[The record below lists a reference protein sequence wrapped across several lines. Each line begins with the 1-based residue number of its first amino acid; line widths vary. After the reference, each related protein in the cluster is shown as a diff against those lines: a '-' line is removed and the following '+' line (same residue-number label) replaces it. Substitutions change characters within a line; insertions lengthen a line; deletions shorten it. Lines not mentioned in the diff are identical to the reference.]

1 MEIAMRES
9 DSFKGSNIQ
18 ELFNQ
23 MNEIYLHI
31 EQTQEKWRKVSPYP
45 CPDGCGTCCVDF
57 EPDVLEI
64 EALYLGAWML
74 FHQRE
79 RAESIVQ
86 NSFVPSRK
94 DGGCG
99 CYLFD
104 LENPYHCTV
113 YGGRPLICRLFG
125 YSGDRGN
132 DDRIRMKFCR
142 FLPRLEGEKNRQYSE
157 DELIAEFGALPPVMS
172 DSTFRAISLMPDRIQ
187 DREPLH
193 VALPTAIGKLLM
205 LERYSRE

>member
-1 MEIAMRES
+1 MQETDGFA
-9 DSFKGSNIQ
+9 GSNTS
-18 ELFNQ
+18 ELLNK
-23 MNEIYLHI
+23 MDEIYVHI
-31 EQTQEKWRKVSPYP
+31 EQTQKKWREVSPYP

-79 RAESIVQ
+79 RAESIVY
-86 NSFVPSRK
+86 NTFVSPRN
-94 DGGCG
+94 DGGRG

-104 LENPYHCTV
+104 PVNPYHCTV

-132 DDRIRMKFCR
+132 DGRIRMKFCR
-142 FLPRLEGEKNRQYSE
+142 FLPRPEGEKNRQYSE
-157 DELIAEFGALPPVMS
+157 DELLALFGFLPPVMS
-172 DSTFRAISLMPDRIQ
+172 DSTFRALALMPDRVQ
-187 DREPLH
+187 DRNPLH
-193 VALPTAIGKLLM
+193 IALPAAIGKLLM